1 MAIVVF
7 TASIL
12 SPFGAMPSYR
22 RTICK
27 GRSEMAQALSNNH
40 DSLLECSYYSS
51 TSADIY
57 LRARIHEMMAMVGEP
72 RTGAYWVENIDL
84 IAWSLETKKKVCVI
98 TDSDLVVIVYLRI
111 SQPQCRSVYSCLSS
125 LRMLMILSYYA
136 LH

>member
-40 DSLLECSYYSS
+40 DSLLDCSYYSP
-51 TSADIY
+51 TIADIY
-57 LRARIHEMMAMVGEP
+57 LRARIHEVAMVGES

-84 IAWSLETKKKVCVI
+84 IARSLEIKKKVCVI
-98 TDSDLVVIVYLRI
+98 TDSDCCYSVLKNISAAVYTVV
-111 SQPQCRSVYSCLSS
+111 
-125 LRMLMILSYYA
+125 
-136 LH
+136 